1 MRWRG
6 RIEESAPGIVLFA
19 LAATVVMI
27 TAGIVFVL
35 FESGSKFYR
44 GFACGA
50 DSFTPPQD
58 WDEDLK
64 ASIKDAAIY
73 DDGKISDPL
82 WLDSFCIVDWDM
94 EHMVVLSDPMIDTY
108 GWDPSSETYTDD
120 SDREGSAFQLADGTI
135 IVGPRLDS
143 DRSYLSEYYDQNPE
157 HWDDEYPKIPLQYI
171 ADNEN
176 ALILH
181 KQDPELAREWW
192 VTVWV
197 GDDSARLSMEDY
209 QVLLPYYENNTEY
222 NKNDEININQVT
234 LCHNEGQPILQQ
246 LEDEFVTRGVEK
258 SSNGCFTI
266 EQYSFFDYQG
276 ESISRFSSPSY
287 NFSNEVTSYIF
298 TSDFTTGGN
307 NSHQD
312 LLDNLRELDIKDLP
326 FDYDNDGVANEQVDG
341 AGKLLDNDIDGDGIT
356 NNIDEDIDS
365 DGLPNAYDPN
375 PYTPDRDYFGLLL
388 GVITILVVALTIFS
402 PRWLVNIPVERIDL
416 IVPVLRTNFAFLAT
430 ISTMSMLVPP
440 SLSIILLVSALSFIL
455 TFFGW
460 KLDGKLP
467 YSTLSLGIFSLLI
480 SFTSFYFI
488 QIGHTIA
495 LCVAVLMFTKVINDS
510 RNQSGSNKFAIV
522 DSDSKLAMNIA
533 VIVTILLMYLDV
545 VARVN
550 GSLGEFFTQTWW
562 KTDITTVG
570 LVTVDSNL
578 HMGVNSLLQTTL
590 QVALGAL
597 VIAIPVGLGTAIF
610 LSEYAS
616 PRVANIVK
624 PILELLAG
632 IPSVVYGFFA
642 FVVIAP
648 IVVDI
653 GTSFLERGW
662 ISQEP
667 QLFNPLNGAIVV
679 GIMITPLIASLSED
693 ALRAVPDNL
702 RQASYAL
709 GATPTETTARVTIP
723 SALSGI
729 LASIILALSRA
740 IGETM
745 AVTLSVGTLAV
756 YSDNM
761 FRSAQTMTAYIAQRI
776 GGELPIGTT
785 PYYSLFA
792 VGLYLFVITLSLNL
806 VGHRIM
812 TRFREEYD

>member
-6 RIEESAPGIVLFA
+6 RVEESAPGIVLFA

-64 ASIKDAAIY
+64 TSIKDAAIY
-73 DDGKISDPL
+73 DDGKLSDPL

-108 GWDPSSETYTDD
+108 SWDSSTGTYTDD

-143 DRSYLSEYYDQNPE
+143 DRSYLAEYFEQNPE
-157 HWDDEYPKIPLQYI
+157 DWDDEYPKIPLQHI

-181 KQDPELAREWW
+181 KQNPELAREWW

-209 QVLLPYYENNTEY
+209 QVLLPYYENNTAY

-234 LCHNEGQPILQQ
+234 LCYNEGQPIIQG
-246 LEDEFVTRGVEK
+246 LEDEFVIRGVEK
-258 SSNGCFTI
+258 SSDGCFTI
-266 EQYSFFDYQG
+266 DQYSFFDYQG

-287 NFSNEVTSYIF
+287 NFSNEVTSYVF

-312 LLDNLRELDIKDLP
+312 LLDNLRELKIKDLP

-388 GVITILVVALTIFS
+388 GVITILVVVLTILS

-416 IVPVLRTNFAFLAT
+416 MVPVLKVNFAFLAT

-440 SLSIILLVSALSFIL
+440 SLSIILLVSALS
-455 TFFGW
+455 
-460 KLDGKLP
+460 
-467 YSTLSLGIFSLLI
+467 LSLIHI
-480 SFTSFYFI
+480 
-488 QIGHTIA
+488 
-495 LCVAVLMFTKVINDS
+495 
-510 RNQSGSNKFAIV
+510 
-522 DSDSKLAMNIA
+522 
-533 VIVTILLMYLDV
+533 
-545 VARVN
+545 
-550 GSLGEFFTQTWW
+550 
-562 KTDITTVG
+562 
-570 LVTVDSNL
+570 
-578 HMGVNSLLQTTL
+578 
-590 QVALGAL
+590 
-597 VIAIPVGLGTAIF
+597 
-610 LSEYAS
+610 
-616 PRVANIVK
+616 
-624 PILELLAG
+624 
-632 IPSVVYGFFA
+632 
-642 FVVIAP
+642 
-648 IVVDI
+648 
-653 GTSFLERGW
+653 
-662 ISQEP
+662 
-667 QLFNPLNGAIVV
+667 
-679 GIMITPLIASLSED
+679 
-693 ALRAVPDNL
+693 
-702 RQASYAL
+702 
-709 GATPTETTARVTIP
+709 
-723 SALSGI
+723 
-729 LASIILALSRA
+729 
-740 IGETM
+740 
-745 AVTLSVGTLAV
+745 
-756 YSDNM
+756 
-761 FRSAQTMTAYIAQRI
+761 
-776 GGELPIGTT
+776 
-785 PYYSLFA
+785 
-792 VGLYLFVITLSLNL
+792 
-806 VGHRIM
+806 
-812 TRFREEYD
+812 